1 MHMERGME
9 AYMVFFQALNKI
21 CPNDFSKTLPE
32 TLKSIDS
39 SLKRFCEC
47 FNILDTTKT
56 YDAEIEAVTTQL
68 SEKIFLQTYSDF
80 KNEVNGQ
87 AKFYVKFMK
96 MYKLLLLFTRAT
108 RQSLWDLHLASLE
121 AMVPYFFVH
130 DLQNYAQLIPEYIAQ
145 MRNKKIYEEETW
157 SFFENDSF
165 SVNKSHW

>member
-1 MHMERGME
+1 MHMERGLE
-9 AYMVFFQALNKI
+9 AYMVLFQALNKI

-68 SEKIFLQTYSDF
+68 SEKMFFQTYSDF
-80 KNEVNGQ
+80 KNDVNGQ

-121 AMVPYFFVH
+121 AMVPYLFVH
-130 DLQNYAQLIPEYIAQ
+130 DLQNYAQLIPVSISHKCGT
-145 MRNKKIYEEETW
+145 KKFMKKRHGHFLKMI
-157 SFFENDSF
+157 
-165 SVNKSHW
+165 VLV